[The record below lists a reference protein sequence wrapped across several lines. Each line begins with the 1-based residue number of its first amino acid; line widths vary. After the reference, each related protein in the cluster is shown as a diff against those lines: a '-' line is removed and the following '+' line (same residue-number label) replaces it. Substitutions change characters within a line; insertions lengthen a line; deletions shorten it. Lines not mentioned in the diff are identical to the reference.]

1 MLYLDNQN
9 VYNFKSAGQDN
20 IVRAKNPDEAF
31 RRQSMELPMCLKVL
45 KIPRELFCQQWVL
58 WLNFNNEKNFN

>member
-20 IVRAKNPDEAF
+20 IVRAKNPDGSFQTAINGTTYVLE
-31 RRQSMELPMCLKVL
+31 SVENTSGTILPTVGIMVKL
-45 KIPRELFCQQWVL
+45 
-58 WLNFNNEKNFN
+58 